1 MSTKKIIKKT
11 EGKGEDKSRSNQAAG
26 ENNYLK
32 LQMIDQQ
39 VRQLQQ
45 YLQTFDQ
52 QVIEIKSVI
61 SSLKE
66 LSALKKGD
74 LIFAPVANGIF
85 IKAKLEDNQEV
96 KVNVGHNTVVTKSI
110 DNAVKMLQGQEAEIT
125 QYRSDVLAKFDE
137 LIKQAEELQQ

>member
-11 EGKGEDKSRSNQAAG
+11 EGKGENKSADNKTAG

-110 DNAVKMLQGQEAEIT
+110 DDAVKMLQGQEAEIT

>member
-1 MSTKKIIKKT
+1 MSAKKIIKKT
-11 EGKGEDKSRSNQAAG
+11 EGKGEDKSRGNKAAG

-52 QVIEIKSVI
+52 QLIEIKSVI

-74 LIFAPVANGIF
+74 SILAPVANGIF

-96 KVNVGHNTVVTKSI
+96 KVNVGNNTVVTKSI
-110 DNAVKMLQGQEAEIT
+110 DDTVKMLQGQEAEIT